1 MAKIVIVE
9 DDEKLSQELEIFLIR
24 NGYEAEGLRQFDHV
38 LEQLQ
43 DIHPDLVLLDLN
55 LPDTDGTY
63 ILKEFRKVSDVPV
76 IMITSRDSDMDELLA
91 MAEEKKISFKEE
103 EYNRSLPLIQL
114 QIKALIARDLF
125 DMTEYFYIINDAN
138 RTYQEALKLIND
150 EAKYNQIL
158 RITSEVNK

>member
-1 MAKIVIVE
+1 MPE
-9 DDEKLSQELEIFLIR
+9 SL
-24 NGYEAEGLRQFDHV
+24 
-38 LEQLQ
+38 
-43 DIHPDLVLLDLN
+43 
-55 LPDTDGTY
+55 
-63 ILKEFRKVSDVPV
+63 
-76 IMITSRDSDMDELLA
+76 MDELLA
-91 MAEEKKISFKEE
+91 MAEEKKISFKKE